1 MEYFN
6 AMQRMYDVIA
16 YCYGDCCDTTKL
28 TFRGGKLCGLYFW
41 GPALLVIWI
50 GSKIFRSI
58 EKQNRKSELEEEVN
72 RQIKEKLRKRMEDKT
87 V

>member
-1 MEYFN
+1 MWLIFLG
-6 AMQRMYDVIA
+6 ACIVVA
-16 YCYGDCCDTTKL
+16 L
-28 TFRGGKLCGLYFW
+28 A
-41 GPALLVIWI
+41 ALLVIWI

-72 RQIKEKLRKRMEDKT
+72 RQIKEKLSKRMEDKT

>member
-1 MEYFN
+1 MWLIFLG
-6 AMQRMYDVIA
+6 ACIVVA
-16 YCYGDCCDTTKL
+16 L
-28 TFRGGKLCGLYFW
+28 A
-41 GPALLVIWI
+41 ALLVIWI